1 MAEFSEDFDTEKLTE
16 FFYSFKIFS
25 FKVLRVLEDAK
36 IDGHT
41 FLQLT
46 DGKLLKLGI
55 KKEED
60 RKAILKKISEL
71 KKGFEQEV
79 YLI

>member
-1 MAEFSEDFDTEKLTE
+1 MAEFSEDFDTDDLIE
-16 FFYSFKIFS
+16 FLDSFKIFS
-25 FKVLRVLEDAK
+25 FRVLRVLEDAK

-46 DGKLLKLGI
+46 DGELLTLGM

-60 RKAILKKISEL
+60 RIALLRKISEL

>member
-1 MAEFSEDFDTEKLTE
+1 MAEFSEDFDTEKLID
-16 FFYSFKIFS
+16 FLDSFKIFG
-25 FKVLRVLEDAK
+25 FRVLRVLEDAK

-46 DGKLLKLGI
+46 DGKLLKLGM
-55 KKEED
+55 KEEED

-71 KKGFEQEV
+71 KKGFDQEV

>member
-1 MAEFSEDFDTEKLTE
+1 MAEFSEDFDTYDLID
-16 FFYSFKIFS
+16 FLDRFKIFS
-25 FKVLRVLEDAK
+25 FKVLEVLENAK

-46 DGKLLKLGI
+46 DGELLKLGM

-60 RKAILKKISEL
+60 RIALLRKISEL

>member
-1 MAEFSEDFDTEKLTE
+1 MAEFNKDFDTDDLID
-16 FFYSFKIFS
+16 FLDSFKIFS
-25 FKVLRVLEDAK
+25 FRVLSVLGGAK

-46 DGKLLKLGI
+46 DGELLTLGM

-60 RKAILKKISEL
+60 RIALLRKISEL
-71 KKGFEQEV
+71 KKESEQEV